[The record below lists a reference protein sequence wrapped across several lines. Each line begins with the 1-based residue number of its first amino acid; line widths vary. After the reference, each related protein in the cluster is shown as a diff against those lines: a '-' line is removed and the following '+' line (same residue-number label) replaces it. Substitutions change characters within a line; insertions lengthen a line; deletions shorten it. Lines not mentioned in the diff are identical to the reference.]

1 MEPLNPV
8 RSMTQPCLPDSSCG
22 SREHFTRRTLL
33 RGAGIGAL
41 GWLTPLAQRLA
52 VGAENTGGRP
62 KSVIVLWLQGGAS
75 QLETFDPHPDGKIEL
90 TAKAIKTAAPG
101 IRFAEGLEQ
110 TAEWMNDLSVI
121 RSVVSQEGDHAR
133 ATYNAKTGFRPFPG
147 LVHPSIGSA
156 ICHEMDALGKHAA
169 TLDIPAHISILPG
182 QFPARGGYLGARYDA
197 FQIYD
202 PKNPIADVGARVD
215 QPRQDRRYGALS
227 VLEKSFAAGRP
238 ADLER
243 ERTLHQA
250 SIERA
255 KRMMSSEQLAAF
267 DIGKLPDSEREPFG
281 DTPFGRGCLAALNLI
296 ETGVRCVEV
305 TLNGWDTHANNAE
318 GQRRQV
324 DILDPAVASLVRG
337 LKERD
342 LFDDTILLVGTEF
355 GRTPKINVAEGRDHW
370 PHGFSVLLGGG
381 GLKGGLA
388 LGETDPDGV
397 KEEPADKVR
406 IENIHATI
414 FSQLGIDY
422 ESELMT
428 PIGRPLPISEGS
440 AVKKL
445 VG

>member
-1 MEPLNPV
+1 
-8 RSMTQPCLPDSSCG
+8 MTQPYSACN
-22 SREHFTRRTLL
+22 SRDHFSRRTLL
-33 RGAGIGAL
+33 KGSSLGAL
-41 GWLTPLAQRLA
+41 GWLTPLAQQLA
-52 VGAENTGGRP
+52 IGAEKTGSRP

-75 QLETFDPHPDGKIEL
+75 QLETFDPHPNGKIEL
-90 TAKAIKTAAPG
+90 TAKAIKTATPG
-101 IRFAEGLEQ
+101 IQFAQGLEQ
-110 TAEWMNDLSVI
+110 TAEWMKNLSVI
-121 RSVVSQEGDHAR
+121 RSVVSKEGDHAR

-156 ICHEMDALGKHAA
+156 ICHEMDSIGKNSA

-182 QFPARGGYLGARYDA
+182 QFPARGGYLGAKYDA

-215 QPRQDRRYGALS
+215 EPRQERRYGALD

-243 ERTLHQA
+243 ERTLHRA
-250 SIERA
+250 SIDRA
-255 KRMMSSEQLAAF
+255 RRMMSSEQLAAF
-267 DIGKLPDSEREPFG
+267 DVARLPSGERDSFG

-305 TLNGWDTHANNAE
+305 TLNGWDTHANNLE

-324 DILDPAVASLVRG
+324 DILDPALSSLVRG
-337 LKERD
+337 LKERE

-381 GLKGGLA
+381 GLRGGLA
-388 LGETDPDGV
+388 LGETDPDGA
-397 KEEPADKVR
+397 KEEPTDKVL

-414 FSQLGIDY
+414 FHQLGIDY

-428 PIGRPLPISEGS
+428 PIGRPLPISDGRVVE
-440 AVKKL
+440 KL
-445 VG
+445 LV